1 MVNIITWP
9 VIRDDGRSDG
19 GDVDNIILY
28 LSLPTSGCT
37 VYYDNVIITEDLLGR
52 CLLLG
57 QPILNLLCA
66 GNRVHFVS
74 I

>member
-37 VYYDNVIITEDLLGR
+37 VYYDNGIITEDHPSAVIGSLL
-52 CLLLG
+52 
-57 QPILNLLCA
+57 A
-66 GNRVHFVS
+66 WSTTFEF
-74 I
+74 